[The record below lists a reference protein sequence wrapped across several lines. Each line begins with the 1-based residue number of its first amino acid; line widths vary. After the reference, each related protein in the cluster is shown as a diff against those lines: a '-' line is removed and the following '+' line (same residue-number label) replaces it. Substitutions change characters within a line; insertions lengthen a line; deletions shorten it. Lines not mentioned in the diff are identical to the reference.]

1 MGQIKNIKLHIVTD
15 IKVNITLKPILSAS
29 NQSSP
34 QQLCLKQQQHLH
46 QQPNQQPQNS
56 LQQPACPLLRS
67 MHDFQ
72 TNDKRRVAGRTLLT
86 ITDVS
91 KQRVKIMHHA
101 TSSGGT
107 GTRCVPVRGV
117 TGGMIRLKRETSLV

>member
-15 IKVNITLKPILSAS
+15 IKVNITLKLILSAS
-29 NQSSP
+29 NQSSRH
-34 QQLCLKQQQHLH
+34 QLCLKQQQQHLH
-46 QQPNQQPQNS
+46 QQPQNS
-56 LQQPACPLLRS
+56 LQQPACPLHRS

-72 TNDKRRVAGRTLLT
+72 TNDKRRVAGRTSLT

-107 GTRCVPVRGV
+107 GTPCVQVLGV
-117 TGGMIRLKRETSLV
+117 TGGTIRLKRETSLV